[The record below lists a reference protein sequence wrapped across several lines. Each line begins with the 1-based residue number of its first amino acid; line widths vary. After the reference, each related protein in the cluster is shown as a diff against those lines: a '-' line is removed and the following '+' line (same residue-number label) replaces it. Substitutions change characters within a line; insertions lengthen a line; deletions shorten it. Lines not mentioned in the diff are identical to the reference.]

1 MQVEVHLLQVPTF
14 YQPSGWLRIKLLPG
28 QILNDHFTT
37 LVVLIARYPGVVRLT
52 QEYLPFLFSTRL
64 TAPEQPSQVIST

>member
-1 MQVEVHLLQVPTF
+1 MQVEVHSFQVPTF

-37 LVVLIARYPGVVRLT
+37 LVGVLIARYPGVVRLT
-52 QEYLPFLFSTRL
+52 QEYFNTFFVQHTVDSP
-64 TAPEQPSQVIST
+64 

>member
-1 MQVEVHLLQVPTF
+1 MQVEVHSLQVPTF

-28 QILNDHFTT
+28 QVLSDHFTT

-52 QEYLPFLFSTRL
+52 QEYFNTIFVQHTVDSP
-64 TAPEQPSQVIST
+64 